1 MFEALEDDEVVTSGG
16 IDESDSEE
24 DAEENHEA
32 CSITSL
38 PAVFHA
44 EQLEK
49 EVFGKPNKFPA
60 EQGLTLPDTRSI
72 MQRKP

>member
-1 MFEALEDDEVVTSGG
+1 VFEALEDDEAVASGG
-16 IDESDSEE
+16 IDESHSEE

-38 PAVFHA
+38 PAVLYA

-49 EVFGKPNKFPA
+49 KVFGKPDKFLA
-60 EQGLTLPDTRSI
+60 EQGLTLADTRSM